1 LLFEDFRKCDTSGDW
16 MIQED
21 EAFKCFRGQEWLK
34 RMPNQALTGLNGGND
49 DQAIKDLMKWTDRD
63 LNGSI
68 NLNE

>member
-1 LLFEDFRKCDTSGDW
+1 

-34 RMPNQALTGLNGGND
+34 RMPNQALTGLNAGND